1 MVKKFFLNLLLQ
13 DNNTKKSSYIKD
25 QKGSFS
31 FLMMMSMKMNNHD
44 VNSELNL
51 YLEIP
56 QISIKEN
63 MDALEWWKTRERT
76 FPKL

>member
-1 MVKKFFLNLLLQ
+1 MHKTIWGSMASKWEEQ
-13 DNNTKKSSYIKD
+13 KD
-25 QKGSFS
+25 IR
-31 FLMMMSMKMNNHD
+31 LD
-44 VNSELNL
+44 SELNL